1 MLIKNHK
8 ILIVREYKKDVVD
21 SIFPLIVNF
30 FRANWL
36 KEWKDFIVNIKEWEI
51 RNKITWTKIMAE
63 WARWSL
69 LDAKIR
75 WKEFYMA

>member
-8 ILIVREYKKDVVD
+8 LLIVREYKKDVVD
-21 SIFPLIVNF
+21 SIFPLIINF
-30 FRANWL
+30 YRANWL
-36 KEWKDFIVNIKEWEI
+36 VEWKDFVINIKEWEI